1 MNKILFSFLIGAS
14 AFCGLQAASAAETVI
29 NKGVIDKNTTWSGEI
44 LIKGDVEIAAGATL
58 TIMPGAI
65 VRFAKVEPFGPEKL
79 YPEKEKDNHFPRL
92 ELFVRGKMIAKG
104 EKDKKITF
112 TSVEK
117 EAKPGDWGGLNFNTS
132 VDNVVENCVITYADT
147 GVHAHSS
154 KVAVMNNEFK
164 SNGTAIG
171 NKNLKD
177 NPVKCEIAVER
188 NLITENGGGVIVG
201 DGMKVLHNE
210 ISKNQFFGVYGKN
223 LAEGTVQFNNI
234 SGNGKGAIMYAVKA
248 ITLTDNNIVD
258 NTDYNLSMLEGQAN
272 DLAFPKNWWG
282 TADEQKIR
290 AKVMDKAGDSGL
302 GAADLRN
309 FYTAAVAGA
318 GIL

>member
-1 MNKILFSFLIGAS
+1 MNLFSCFTAAAAVVFSLQP
-14 AFCGLQAASAAETVI
+14 AFGAETVVS
-29 NKGVIDKNTTWSGEI
+29 KGVLDKDTTWSGEI
-44 LIKGDVEIAAGATL
+44 LIKGDVEVAEKATL
-58 TIMPGAI
+58 TIMPGTT
-65 VRFAKVEPFGPEKL
+65 VRFAKIEPFGPEKL
-79 YPEKEKDNHFPRL
+79 YPEEEKDNHFPRL

-132 VDNVVENCVITYADT
+132 VDNVVENCVIMYADT

-154 KVAVMNNEFK
+154 KVTVMNSEFK
-164 SNGTAIG
+164 YNGTAIG

-223 LAEGTVQFNNI
+223 LADGTVQFNNI

-290 AKVMDKAGDSGL
+290 AKAMDKAGDSEL
-302 GAADLRN
+302 GAADLSN

>member
-1 MNKILFSFLIGAS
+1 PAMS
-14 AFCGLQAASAAETVI
+14 AETVVS
-29 NKGVIDKNTTWSGEI
+29 KGVLDKDTTWSGEI
-44 LIKGDVEIAAGATL
+44 LIKGDVEVAEKATL
-58 TIMPGAI
+58 TILPGTT
-65 VRFAKVEPFGPEKL
+65 VRFAKIEPFGPEKL
-79 YPEKEKDNHFPRL
+79 YPEKEKDNHFPQL

-104 EKDKKITF
+104 EKEKKITF

-132 VDNVVENCVITYADT
+132 VDNVVENCVIRYADT

-164 SNGTAIG
+164 HNGTAIG

-177 NPVKCEIAVER
+177 NPVKCAIAVER

-223 LAEGTVQFNNI
+223 LADGTVQFNNI

-282 TADEQKIR
+282 TADEQQIR
-290 AKVMDKAGDSGL
+290 AKVLDKASDAAL
-302 GAADLRN
+302 GKADLGN
-309 FYTAAVAGA
+309 FYTAAVAEA